1 MIWQQAEKESFL
13 EAYRNKISPMA
24 KKAEANG
31 VKFFGLA
38 GGAGQET
45 IEAFRHN
52 VQAGFPI
59 YEADDILLKTIVRS
73 NPGVVLWKD
82 GKIIN
87 KWHINK
93 LPNYEGLGIQK

>member
-1 MIWQQAEKESFL
+1 MKNKETGEEIKLPF
-13 EAYRNKISPMA
+13 ATYM
-24 KKAEANG
+24 KKFKEYPKNG
-31 VKFFGLA
+31 VKVFGLV

-73 NPGVVLWKD
+73 NPSSFLVSVE
-82 GKIIN
+82 
-87 KWHINK
+87 
-93 LPNYEGLGIQK
+93 PNST